1 MKKSIIFGFAIVL
14 TAIVTV
20 VGLAQAG
27 VIDAFL
33 MLDGLP
39 AGCGLS
45 KDEQFNGQIIV
56 KSFGQRITHDTDKLG
71 LPTGT
76 SESRGISILKDPDS
90 CSPTL
95 FLDSVMERDIA
106 TMQISF
112 RDCESRVII
121 AQVTGIDVQIVS
133 MGLDEASQGLGLAE
147 SLTFAVVGQLR
158 MSITEVGADG
168 KPGRTA
174 TSCWD
179 FKRNAAC

>member
-1 MKKSIIFGFAIVL
+1 MKKSIIFGLAIGL
-14 TAIVTV
+14 TAMVTV

-45 KDEQFNGQIIV
+45 TDAQFSGQIIV
-56 KSFGQRITHDTDKLG
+56 KSFGQHITHDTDKLG

-76 SESRGISILKDPDS
+76 SESRGLSILKDPDS
-90 CSPTL
+90 CTPTL

-106 TMQISF
+106 TMQINF
-112 RDCESRVII
+112 RDRESRIVI

-133 MGLDEASQGLGLAE
+133 MGLDQAGQGLGLSE

-158 MSITEVGADG
+158 MSITVQGTDG
-168 KPGRTA
+168 KPQT
-174 TSCWD
+174 TTTCWD
-179 FKRNAAC
+179 FRRNAAC

>member
-1 MKKSIIFGFAIVL
+1 MKKSIIFGLAIGL

-45 KDEQFNGQIIV
+45 TDAQFPGQIIV
-56 KSFGQRITHDTDKLG
+56 KSFGQHITHDTDKLG

-106 TMQISF
+106 TMQINF
-112 RDCESRVII
+112 RDRDSRIII
-121 AQVTGIDVQIVS
+121 AQVTGAIVEIVS
-133 MGLDEASQGLGLAE
+133 MGLDQAGPGLGLSE
-147 SLTFAVVGQLR
+147 SLTFAVTGQLR
-158 MSITEVGADG
+158 MSTTVQGTDG
-168 KPGRTA
+168 KLRT
-174 TSCWD
+174 TTTCWD
-179 FKRNAAC
+179 FRINAAC